1 MNEKALYEIGRTIK
15 KQLYYYKNSQQNVKM
30 FVYLVTNRAP
40 QDKMLSNF
48 MKIINGYNLK
58 VDLNPF
64 AKIIN
69 TNDFHRGMQ
78 AIVLGLLSE

>member
-1 MNEKALYEIGRTIK
+1 
-15 KQLYYYKNSQQNVKM
+15 M

-40 QDKMLSNF
+40 QDKILSHF

-58 VDLNPF
+58 VDLDPL

-69 TNDFHRGMQ
+69 TNDFHRPQSPLPWKG
-78 AIVLGLLSE
+78 ICSGSKLCLCICNS

>member
-15 KQLYYYKNSQQNVKM
+15 KQLYYHKNGQQNVKM

-40 QDKMLSNF
+40 QDKMLSHF

-58 VDLNPF
+58 VDLDPL

-69 TNDFHRGMQ
+69 TNDFHREMQ